1 MRVACHSARLTTRS
15 AAIQGSGAAVPR
27 SSGAV
32 RSCAELRSRNRL
44 WVGWD
49 DLALS
54 SCISAHIEGATRYVL
69 SRTPAFCVGE
79 VSRLCDG
86 SLQCLVRVPPRRKG
100 SPTPIMG
107 WRWAPTRP
115 SPPWD
120 CDIST
125 TPRHASHARRGR
137 ASLATRQARR
147 AGGRGE
153 ADGGTGGPRR
163 QGSHAGRGRV
173 RDAPRPARVDGGR
186 GEADGGTGGSR
197 RQASHAG
204 RGRAATRRGAP
215 GETAGV
221 ARRAAAMASVG
232 ARQASRPPGLQRGS
246 EARHGCQ
253 ARHGGPRGRPERA
266 AGRNGAPAIVAGQ
279 PVSGGRRPSG
289 RQTSTAGGRGRRGE
303 ARRGTPGGGRG
314 ESKRV
319 PRGGS
324 RPRHGWRA

>member
-1 MRVACHSARLTTRS
+1 MARVGHAGHAGRPASRGGWRVWRVSTPDRLSPAWRGWPASDACDIRGPSAFDWLRRRTTRIRNACCVS
-15 AAIQGSGAAVPR
+15 LCTADYAQRSIQGSGAAVPR

-54 SCISAHIEGATRYVL
+54 GCISAPIKSATRVGSSL
-69 SRTPAFCVGE
+69 SPAFCVGE

-100 SPTPIMG
+100 SSRPIMG

-147 AGGRGE
+147 AGGRG
-153 ADGGTGGPRR
+153 
-163 QGSHAGRGRV
+163 
-173 RDAPRPARVDGGR
+173 
-186 GEADGGTGGSR
+186 
-197 RQASHAG
+197 
-204 RGRAATRRGAP
+204 
-215 GETAGV
+215 
-221 ARRAAAMASVG
+221 
-232 ARQASRPPGLQRGS
+232 
-246 EARHGCQ
+246 
-253 ARHGGPRGRPERA
+253 
-266 AGRNGAPAIVAGQ
+266 
-279 PVSGGRRPSG
+279 
-289 RQTSTAGGRGRRGE
+289 
-303 ARRGTPGGGRG
+303 
-314 ESKRV
+314 
-319 PRGGS
+319 
-324 RPRHGWRA
+324 